1 MKIKQPEGMTVD
13 RTRLAGLSR
22 YELTDHLE
30 TGGVVMFPT
39 PPAALPSEEDIRFLR
54 EETPRLHVRKNISY
68 YPVAHRIDG
77 MTGSAAQRARTLSI
91 LRDYHER
98 VEAFLTDVI
107 PSFAK
112 GWTSAT
118 ASLRVFQEK
127 NRDLPLH
134 SRSDRIHL
142 DAGTYGA
149 SRGDLILRFITNLD
163 DVDRVWKC
171 KGTVPD
177 LVEKFG
183 DAAGLER
190 RSDLLS
196 DSMMNRI
203 GSTVIDR
210 ASTVFPM
217 ARMLGQSAYDR
228 AMRRMHNYMKES
240 EEFHTDPEGMV
251 EIHFKP
257 KTCWLV
263 FADMAGHACESG
275 SFALINTFMV
285 PRHNFRQPE
294 YSPWEVLHRFSTG
307 QSALPPGS
315 PPESAES

>member
-1 MKIKQPEGMTVD
+1 MQIKQPEALTVNVD
-13 RTRLAGLSR
+13 QLSGLARHELS
-22 YELTDHLE
+22 DHLE
-30 TGGVVMFPT
+30 RGGVVIFPT
-39 PPAALPSEEDIRFLR
+39 PPAALPSDEDIQFLR
-54 EETPRLHVRKNISY
+54 QETPPLHSHKNISY
-68 YPVAHRIDG
+68 YPQARRIVG
-77 MTGSAAQRARTLSI
+77 MSGSAAQRGRTLNI

-98 VEAFLTDVI
+98 VEAFLKGVI
-107 PSFAK
+107 PSLAE
-112 GWTSAT
+112 GWTTAT
-118 ASLRVFQEK
+118 ASLRAFQERD
-127 NRDLPLH
+127 RDLPIH
-134 SRSDRIHL
+134 SRSDLLHL

-163 DVDRVWKC
+163 DVDRIWKC

-196 DSMMNRI
+196 DSIMNRI
-203 GSTVIDR
+203 GSMLIR
-210 ASTVFPM
+210 GASTVFPM
-217 ARMLGQSAYDR
+217 ARMLDQSAYDR

-257 KTCWLV
+257 KSCWLV
-263 FADMAGHACESG
+263 FADMAGHSCKSG
-275 SFALINTFMV
+275 SFALIDTFMV

-294 YSPWEVLHRFSTG
+294 YSPWEVLQRFSAG
-307 QSALPPGS
+307 ESVLPPGAPTS
-315 PPESAES
+315 V

>member
-1 MKIKQPEGMTVD
+1 MQIKQPEGLTVNSEQL
-13 RTRLAGLSR
+13 RGLARHELS
-22 YELTDHLE
+22 DHLE
-30 TGGVVMFPT
+30 RGGVVIFPT
-39 PPAALPSEEDIRFLR
+39 SPAALPDEEDIRFLR
-54 EETPRLHVRKNISY
+54 EETPLLHARKNISY
-68 YPVAHRIDG
+68 YPEARRIDG
-77 MTGSAAQRARTLSI
+77 MSGSKAQRRQTLRI

-98 VEAFLTDVI
+98 VEAFLKDVI
-107 PSFAK
+107 PSLAD
-112 GWTSAT
+112 GWTTAT

-127 NRDLPLH
+127 DRDLPLH
-134 SRSDRIHL
+134 SRSDRLHL

-163 DVDRVWKC
+163 DVDRIWKC

-177 LVEKFG
+177 LVEKLG

-190 RSDLLS
+190 RRDLL
-196 DSMMNRI
+196 DDGVMNRV
-203 GSTVIDR
+203 GSMLIDG

-257 KTCWLV
+257 KSCWLV
-263 FADMAGHACESG
+263 FADMAGHSCKSG

-285 PRHNFRQPE
+285 PRQNFRQPE
-294 YSPWEVLHRFSTG
+294 YSPWEVLQRFG
-307 QSALPPGS
+307 AGESALPPQ
-315 PPESAES
+315 

>member
-1 MKIKQPEGMTVD
+1 MQIKQPEGLTVSPEQLGG
-13 RTRLAGLSR
+13 LARHELS
-22 YELTDHLE
+22 DHLE
-30 TGGVVMFPT
+30 RGGVVIFPT
-39 PPAALPSEEDIRFLR
+39 PPAALPDEEDIRFLR
-54 EETPRLHVRKNISY
+54 EETPPLHARKNISY
-68 YPVAHRIDG
+68 YPEARRIDG
-77 MTGSAAQRARTLSI
+77 MSGSKAQRRQTLRI

-98 VEAFLTDVI
+98 VEAFLKDVI
-107 PSFAK
+107 PSLAD
-112 GWTSAT
+112 GWTTAT

-127 NRDLPLH
+127 DRDLPLH
-134 SRSDRIHL
+134 SRSDRLHL

-163 DVDRVWKC
+163 DVDRIWKC

-190 RSDLLS
+190 RRDLL
-196 DSMMNRI
+196 DDGVMNRV
-203 GSTVIDR
+203 GSMLIDG

-217 ARMLGQSAYDR
+217 VRMLGQSAYDR

-257 KTCWLV
+257 KSCWLV
-263 FADMAGHACESG
+263 FADMAGHSCKSG

-285 PRHNFRQPE
+285 PRQNFRQPE
-294 YSPWEVLHRFSTG
+294 YSPWEVLQRFSAG
-307 QSALPPGS
+307 ESALPPQ
-315 PPESAES
+315 

>member
-1 MKIKQPEGMTVD
+1 MQIKQPEGLTVSPEQLGG
-13 RTRLAGLSR
+13 LARHELS
-22 YELTDHLE
+22 DHLE
-30 TGGVVMFPT
+30 RGGVVIFPT
-39 PPAALPSEEDIRFLR
+39 PPAALPDEEDIRFLR
-54 EETPRLHVRKNISY
+54 EETPPLHARKNISY
-68 YPVAHRIDG
+68 YPQARRIDG
-77 MTGSAAQRARTLSI
+77 MSGSKAQRRQTLRI

-98 VEAFLTDVI
+98 VEAFLKDVI
-107 PSFAK
+107 PSLAD
-112 GWTSAT
+112 GWTTAT

-127 NRDLPLH
+127 DRDLPLH
-134 SRSDRIHL
+134 SRSDRLHL

-163 DVDRVWKC
+163 DVDRIWKC

-190 RSDLLS
+190 RRDLL
-196 DSMMNRI
+196 DDGVMNRV
-203 GSTVIDR
+203 GSMLIDG

-217 ARMLGQSAYDR
+217 VRMLGQSAYDR

-257 KTCWLV
+257 KSCWLV
-263 FADMAGHACESG
+263 FADMAGHSCKSG

-285 PRHNFRQPE
+285 PRQNFRQPE
-294 YSPWEVLHRFSTG
+294 YSPWEVLQRFSAG
-307 QSALPPGS
+307 ESALPPQ
-315 PPESAES
+315 